1 MNSKNNN
8 DIEKN
13 SLLPGGGMGR
23 GLALLPGSFDPFT
36 KGHADL
42 VERGLQLFDHIV
54 IAVGYNE
61 NKEGWIPVRERVDAL
76 KALYANEPR
85 VTVESYSC
93 LTADFAKQCGATAIL
108 RGIRSVKDY
117 EYEMQLADVNK
128 QLSGIET
135 FLLFSNPQYS
145 SVSSSIV
152 RELAHFGK
160 DIQPFLPEGL
170 HYSNTKLER

>member
-1 MNSKNNN
+1 MSTQHKRV
-8 DIEKN
+8 IF
-13 SLLPGGGMGR
+13 
-23 GLALLPGSFDPFT
+23 PGSFDPFT

-42 VERGLQLFDHIV
+42 VERCIQIFDYIV

-61 NKEGWIPVRERVDAL
+61 NKDGWIPVQERVDAI
-76 KALYANEPR
+76 KMLYANEPR

-93 LTADFAKQCGATAIL
+93 LTVDFAKKCNATAIL
-108 RGIRSVKDY
+108 RGIRTVKDY

-128 QLSGIET
+128 QLSGIDT
-135 FLLFSNPQYS
+135 LLFFANPQYS

-170 HYSNTKLER
+170 HYSKTK

>member
-1 MNSKNNN
+1 MSTQPKRV
-8 DIEKN
+8 
-13 SLLPGGGMGR
+13 LF
-23 GLALLPGSFDPFT
+23 PGSFDPFT
-36 KGHADL
+36 KGHANL
-42 VERGLQLFDHIV
+42 VERSLQLFDHVI

-61 NKEGWIPVRERVDAL
+61 NKPGWIPVQERVSAL

-93 LTADFAKQCGATAIL
+93 LTVDFARQCGAKAIL

-117 EYEMQLADVNK
+117 EYEMQMADVNR

-135 FLLFSNPQYS
+135 ILLFADPQLS
-145 SVSSSIV
+145 AVSSSIV

-160 DIQPFLPEGL
+160 DIKPFLPEGL
-170 HYSNTKLER
+170 HYTDKK

>member
-1 MNSKNNN
+1 MSTQPKRV
-8 DIEKN
+8 
-13 SLLPGGGMGR
+13 LF
-23 GLALLPGSFDPFT
+23 PGSFDPFT
-36 KGHADL
+36 KGHANL
-42 VERGLQLFDHIV
+42 VERSLQLFDHVI

-61 NKEGWIPVRERVDAL
+61 NKPGWIPVQERVSAL

-93 LTADFAKQCGATAIL
+93 LTVDFARQCGAKAIL

-117 EYEMQLADVNK
+117 EYEMQMADVNR

-135 FLLFSNPQYS
+135 ILLFADPQLS
-145 SVSSSIV
+145 AVSSSIV

-160 DIQPFLPEGL
+160 DIKPFMPEGL
-170 HYSNTKLER
+170 HYTDKK